1 MAIPNELSSDIA
13 AALLTRQNRSKSEL
27 KELKEV
33 LFTIHSTL
41 QQMTYDQ
48 QQKSH
53 REIARPAKAAKTD

>member
-33 LFTIHSTL
+33 LVNIHSTL

-48 QQKSH
+48 QQESP
-53 REIARPAKAAKTD
+53 REIARPAKVAKSD